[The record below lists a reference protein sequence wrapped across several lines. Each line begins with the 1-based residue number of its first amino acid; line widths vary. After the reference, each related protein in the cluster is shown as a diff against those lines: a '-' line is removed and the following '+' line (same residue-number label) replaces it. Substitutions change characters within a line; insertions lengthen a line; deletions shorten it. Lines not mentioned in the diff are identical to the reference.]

1 MTQLNL
7 MKKHSRLK
15 SALLENQILPIKEHT
30 DHRALFF
37 VRRQLH
43 LQIVELAVLLS

>member
-15 SALLENQILPIKEHT
+15 IALLENSQILQIKEHT
-30 DHRALFF
+30 DHRALC
-37 VRRQLH
+37 L
-43 LQIVELAVLLS
+43 